1 MSNRILMDRLQD
13 IEEEIYD
20 TCYQI
25 KKLTDCGQPFVDETI
40 KKTTLE
46 IRYDEILMMLDEY
59 QRSL

>member
-1 MSNRILMDRLQD
+1 MDRLQD

-46 IRYDEILMMLDEY
+46 IRYDEILMMLDQY

>member
-13 IEEEIYD
+13 IDEQID
-20 TCYQI
+20 DICYQI
-25 KKLTDCGQPFVDETI
+25 KKLKDCGQPFVDKTI